1 MQTQCN
7 PEQYEF
13 SGIERRRVVA
23 GFDVGQVTSDGGAL
37 LLKQVDEV
45 IRFSE
50 RTAAC
55 FIDGRKPWLVEHTV
69 KTLVGQRIFGI
80 VLATSI

>member
-23 GFDVGQVTSDGGAL
+23 GFDAGQVTSDSGAL

-55 FIDGRKPWLVEHTV
+55 FIDGRKRGVVIRWSSRSARQPSNCLIM
-69 KTLVGQRIFGI
+69 G
-80 VLATSI
+80 